1 MNATRFH
8 GQTARSVDLVPELL
22 RATKTSMKCQTHSS
36 HLRCFRSAPR
46 PAPFI
51 VLLVVSALS
60 FAVSTARAQGLT
72 LANPHWNITLSDFG
86 YSDFLLDNTPGFEGR
101 EYLSG
106 EWGAAIAY
114 EPAGGAALAPR
125 FLEPMFLFPDWPTLS
140 TFDVKSP
147 LTQLGLNNDNLP
159 IAQSVITNSHLEIT
173 LRHEMID
180 TVVGTPMGTT
190 PASATATNLPLN
202 SSRYVL
208 KQTATIR
215 NVSGAAISNVQFFQ
229 FLHGLQSQRGV
240 YDNRLHPGPWS
251 AFQFDVTQAGVDAAA
266 VGAGSSSA
274 GLEDFISFHASVAP
288 SAFEM
293 GYYGMEGNGVDDHAF
308 GKPSE
313 GVHLSIENNWLTPPY
328 SARQGT
334 DNFAPTN
341 RWIGGAQRWNLG
353 HLAAGQSVN
362 LDVLL
367 SIRTGTRVTT
377 GTTVSGGCNG
387 GSSVPGGLDYEFED
401 VSSDGSCF
409 GDYSASDAEEIAVR
423 VDEGEF
429 GPFTF
434 LTPGGPAQIWKVQF
448 SGTYSGQVNLNF
460 GYDATLLPLGF
471 DESTLALYEFADGTW
486 QKLASTVNPTAHT
499 IAVTTT
505 TLSSFALGVEALVTF
520 AVDATVA
527 PPNSGT
533 ITGVGPYADGS
544 GATLVA
550 APNAGYVF
558 ANWTENGAVVSTSP
572 SLTFLVQNDRTLVA
586 NYVTVGAAKAITT
599 TSLPSNGGTTS
610 GDGAY
615 APGSSATVSATPNPG
630 YKFSKWLEGDVI
642 VSTARDFTFTVA
654 GDRALVA
661 KFKPVYTIVVSAD
674 PEVGGEVEADRFYE
688 SGELAKLK
696 AKPNPG
702 WSFVNWTQ
710 NGTPVS
716 TATNFQFNVTGN
728 RELVGH
734 FAPGN
739 RIDISAEPANGGTV
753 TGGGVWGQGAMVNLQ
768 ASAFPGYVFL
778 NWSENGEPVSG
789 LADYSFASSANR
801 VLVANFIAQPSL
813 ICALGAGGVTTISW
827 PAGAVGWV
835 LQESP
840 DLSPGSWVES
850 TRPVT
855 VVGSQKQVQISAN
868 TGVAFFRLTRP

>member
-1 MNATRFH
+1 M
-8 GQTARSVDLVPELL
+8 
-22 RATKTSMKCQTHSS
+22 
-36 HLRCFRSAPR
+36 
-46 PAPFI
+46 PFT
-51 VLLVVSALS
+51 
-60 FAVSTARAQGLT
+60 VSTATAQGLT
-72 LANPHWNITLSDFG
+72 LANPHWNIMLSDFG

-114 EPAGGAALAPR
+114 QPSGEAALAPR
-125 FLEPMFLFPDWPTLS
+125 FLDPMFLFPDWPTLS

-147 LTQLGLNNDNLP
+147 LTQVGLNNDNLP

-173 LRHEMID
+173 LRHEMLD

-215 NVSGAAISNVQFFQ
+215 NISGAAVSGVQFFQ

-240 YDNRLHPGPWS
+240 FDNRLHAGPLS

-274 GLEDFISFHASVAP
+274 GLEDFISFHASIAP
-288 SAFEM
+288 SAYEI
-293 GYYGMEGNGVDDHAF
+293 GHYGIEGNGVDDHAL

-328 SARQGT
+328 STRQGT

-353 HLAAGQSVN
+353 NLAAGQSVS

-377 GTTVSGGCNG
+377 GTIVSGGCNG
-387 GSSVPGGLDYEFED
+387 GSSVPGGIDYEFED
-401 VSSDGSCF
+401 VLGDGSCF
-409 GDYSASDAEEIAVR
+409 GTYSASDAQEIAVR

-448 SGTYSGQVNLNF
+448 SGTYSGNVNLNF
-460 GYDATLLPLGF
+460 GYDATLLPPGF
-471 DESTLALYEFADGTW
+471 DESTLALYEFTGGTW
-486 QKLASTVNPTAHT
+486 QKLASAVNPTTHT

-505 TLSSFALGVEALVTF
+505 TLSAFALGVEALVTF
-520 AVDATVA
+520 AVDTTVA
-527 PPNSGT
+527 PSNSGAVSGSGT
-533 ITGVGPYADGS
+533 YADGS
-544 GATLVA
+544 SATLVA
-550 APNAGYVF
+550 TANAGYVF
-558 ANWTENGAVVSTSP
+558 ANWTENGAAVSTSP
-572 SLTFLVQNDRTLVA
+572 SLTFLVQNERTLVA
-586 NYVTVGAAKAITT
+586 NFVTVGAAKAITT
-599 TSLPSNGGTTS
+599 SSLPSNGGTTS

-615 APGSSATVSATPNPG
+615 APGSSATVSATPNAG
-630 YKFSKWLEGDVI
+630 YKFSKWLDGDAI
-642 VSTARDFTFTVA
+642 VSTARDYTFTVT

-661 KFKPVYTIVVSAD
+661 KFKPVYTLVVSAD
-674 PEVGGEVEADRFYE
+674 PETGGEVEADQFYE

-734 FAPGN
+734 FARGH
-739 RIDISAEPANGGTV
+739 RIDIIAEPANGGTV
-753 TGGGVWGQGAMVNLQ
+753 TGGGVWGAGEMVNLQ
-768 ASAFPGYVFL
+768 ATAFPGYVFL
-778 NWSENGEPVSG
+778 SWSENGESVSDW
-789 LADYSFASSANR
+789 ADYKFASTTSR
-801 VLVANFIAQPSL
+801 VLVANFIAQPGLASTM
-813 ICALGAGGVTTISW
+813 AVPGVVTVSW
-827 PAGAVGWV
+827 PAGAIGWV

-840 DLSPGSWVES
+840 DLSAGSWADS

-855 VVGSQKQVQISAN
+855 VVGSLKQVNIPQTN
-868 TGVAFFRLTRP
+868 GGGFFRLIYP

>member
-1 MNATRFH
+1 MVP
-8 GQTARSVDLVPELL
+8 TAPG
-22 RATKTSMKCQTHSS
+22 
-36 HLRCFRSAPR
+36 
-46 PAPFI
+46 
-51 VLLVVSALS
+51 
-60 FAVSTARAQGLT
+60 QGLT

-114 EPAGGAALAPR
+114 QPSGGPALAPR
-125 FLEPMFLFPDWPTLS
+125 FLDPMFLFPDWPTLS

-147 LTQLGLNNDNLP
+147 LAQVGLNNDSLP
-159 IAQSVITNSHLEIT
+159 IAQSVITNSHLEIA
-173 LRHEMID
+173 LRHEMLD
-180 TVVGTPMGTT
+180 TVIGTPMGTT
-190 PASATATNLPLN
+190 PASATAVNLPLN

-215 NVSGAAISNVQFFQ
+215 NVSGAALSNVQFFQ
-229 FLHGLQSQRGV
+229 FLHGLQSERGL
-240 YDNRLHPGPWS
+240 YDNRLHAGPLS

-274 GLEDFISFHASVAP
+274 GLEDFIGFHASLPP
-288 SAFEM
+288 SAYEI
-293 GYYGMEGNGVDDHAF
+293 GYFGIEGNGVDDHAL

-328 SARQGT
+328 NTRQGT
-334 DNFAPTN
+334 DNFVPTN

-353 HLAAGQSVN
+353 NLAAGQSVSF
-362 LDVLL
+362 DVLL

-377 GTTVSGGCNG
+377 GTIVSGGCNG
-387 GSSVPGGLDYEFED
+387 GSSVPGGIDYEFED
-401 VSSDGSCF
+401 VSGDGSCF
-409 GDYSASDAEEIAVR
+409 GDYSASDAQEIAVR

-448 SGTYSGQVNLNF
+448 SGTYSGNVDLNF
-460 GYDATLLPLGF
+460 GYDATLLPPGF
-471 DESTLALYEFADGTW
+471 DESTLALYEFTGGAW
-486 QKLASTVNPTAHT
+486 QKLASTVNPTTHT

-505 TLSSFALGVEALVTF
+505 ALSAFALGVEALATF
-520 AVDATVA
+520 AVDTTVA

-533 ITGVGPYADGS
+533 VTGGGTYADGS
-544 GATLVA
+544 SATLVA

-558 ANWTENGAVVSTSP
+558 ANWTENGAAISTSP
-572 SLTFLVQNDRTLVA
+572 SLTLLVQNDRTLVA
-586 NYVTVGAAKAITT
+586 NFVTVGAAKAITT
-599 TSLPSNGGTTS
+599 SSLPSNGGTTG

-630 YKFSKWLEGDVI
+630 YKFSKWLDGDAI
-642 VSTARDFTFTVA
+642 VSTARDYTFAVT

-661 KFKPVYTIVVSAD
+661 KFKPVYTLVVSAD
-674 PEVGGEVEADRFYE
+674 PEIGGEVEADKVYE

-696 AKPNPG
+696 AKPNAG

-734 FAPGN
+734 FARGN
-739 RIDISAEPANGGTV
+739 RIDIIAEPANGGTV
-753 TGGGVWGQGAMVNLQ
+753 TGGGVWGAGEMVNLQ
-768 ASAFPGYVFL
+768 ANAYPGYVFL
-778 NWSENGEPVSG
+778 NWLENGEPVSDS
-789 LADYSFASSANR
+789 ADYSFISASSR
-801 VLVANFIAQPSL
+801 VLAANFIAQPSL
-813 ICALGAGGVTTISW
+813 QSEMGAGGVIVSW
-827 PAGAVGWV
+827 PAGALDWV

-840 DLSPGSWVES
+840 DLSPGSWADS
-850 TRPVT
+850 TRLVT
-855 VVGSQKQVQISAN
+855 VVGSRKHVNIP
-868 TGVAFFRLTRP
+868 TTDGRGFFRLIHR

>member
-1 MNATRFH
+1 
-8 GQTARSVDLVPELL
+8 
-22 RATKTSMKCQTHSS
+22 MKNQTHLLKLRGAGGSPARKLLIVFTALALPFWS
-36 HLRCFRSAPR
+36 HS
-46 PAPFI
+46 
-51 VLLVVSALS
+51 VK
-60 FAVSTARAQGLT
+60 AQGLT

-114 EPAGGAALAPR
+114 QPDGGVVLAPR
-125 FLEPMFLFPDWPTLS
+125 FLDPMFLFPDWPTLS
-140 TFDVKSP
+140 TFEVKAP
-147 LTQLGLNNDNLP
+147 LAQLGLNNDNLP
-159 IAQSVITNSHLEIT
+159 IAQSILTNGHLEIT
-173 LRHEMID
+173 LRHEMLD

-215 NVSGAAISNVQFFQ
+215 NISGAPVSGVQFFQ
-229 FLHGLQSQRGV
+229 FLHGLQSERGV
-240 YDNRLHPGPWS
+240 YDNRSYTGPLS
-251 AFQFDVTQAGVDAAA
+251 AFQHDVTQAGVDAAA

-274 GLEDFISFHASVAP
+274 GLEDFIGFHASVAP
-288 SAFEM
+288 TAFEI
-293 GYYGMEGNGVDDHAF
+293 GYFGIEGNGVDDHSI

-313 GVHLSIENNWLTPPY
+313 GVHLSVENNWQTPPY
-328 SARQGT
+328 SGRQGT

-341 RWIGGAQRWNLG
+341 RWIAGAQRWNLG
-353 HLAAGQSVN
+353 NLAIGQSVSF
-362 LDVLL
+362 DVLL

-409 GDYSASDAEEIAVR
+409 GEYSTADAAEIAIR

-429 GPFTF
+429 EPFTF
-434 LTPGGPAQIWKVQF
+434 LTPGEPAQIWKVQF
-448 SGTYSGQVNLNF
+448 SGTYSGNVNLNF
-460 GYDATLLPLGF
+460 GYDSTLLPPGF
-471 DESTLALYEFADGTW
+471 DESTLALYEFTSGAW
-486 QKLASTVNPTAHT
+486 HKLTSTVDPVMHT
-499 IAVTTT
+499 ITVTAT
-505 TLSSFALGVEALVTF
+505 TLSTFALGVEALVTF
-520 AVDATVA
+520 TVDATVA
-527 PPNSGT
+527 PSNSGT
-533 ITGVGPYADGS
+533 ITGGGPYADGS
-544 GATLVA
+544 SATLA
-550 APNAGYVF
+550 ASPNPGYVF
-558 ANWTENGAVVSTSP
+558 ANWTENEAPVSTSP
-572 SLTFLVQNDRTLVA
+572 SLTFIVRDNRTLVA
-586 NYVTVGAAKAITT
+586 NFVAVGAARAITT
-599 TSLPSNGGTTS
+599 SSLPSNGGTTS

-630 YKFSKWLEGDVI
+630 YKFSKWLVGDAI
-642 VSTARDFTFTVA
+642 VSTSRDYTFTVA
-654 GDRALVA
+654 GNRALVA

-674 PEVGGEVEADRFYE
+674 PEAGGEVEADRFYE

-696 AKPNPG
+696 ARPNAG

-710 NGTPVS
+710 NGTQVS

-728 RELVGH
+728 RTLVGH

-739 RIDISAEPANGGTV
+739 RIDISAEPANGGRV
-753 TGGGVWGQGAMVNLQ
+753 TGGGVWGEGEMVNLQ
-768 ASAFPGYVFL
+768 ATSFPGYVFL

-789 LADYSFASSANR
+789 SADYSFTSNASR
-801 VLVANFIAQPSL
+801 VLVANFVAQPSL
-813 ICALGAGGVTTISW
+813 ASALGAGGGVTISW
-827 PAGAVGWV
+827 PAAASEWV

-840 DLSPGSWVES
+840 DLNPGSWMDS

-855 VVGSQKQVQISAN
+855 VVENLKQVDLSPA
-868 TGVAFFRLTRP
+868 GSGFFRLIRP